1 MARTPEPP
9 QSPDTMTAMQL
20 ARRAR
25 LLDAVVD
32 LVADG
37 VDEDMQMKDIAE
49 RADVALGTV
58 YRYFSSKDHLI
69 AAALLEWARTLDER
83 SSRRPPPPGPPAE
96 RLSAVLRQALRAY
109 QRQPAFARL
118 LVLVANSADPFA
130 SECYREMG
138 PVVFTALGHAISD
151 VDADT
156 RDRVLKVIGA
166 VWYHCLVE
174 WTNGRMTIA
183 DVNETLEGA
192 CRLVL
197 PDHRT
202 AAIASPTNT
211 TKGEKS

>member
-1 MARTPEPP
+1 MPRTAEPP

-69 AAALLEWARTLDER
+69 AAALLEWARALDGR
-83 SSRRPPPPGPPAE
+83 SRRPLPSGPPAE
-96 RLSAVLRQALRAY
+96 RLSSVLRQALRAY

-138 PVVFTALGHAISD
+138 PMVFTALGHAISD
-151 VDADT
+151 IDPDT
-156 RDRVLKVIGA
+156 RDRVMKVIGA
-166 VWYHCLVE
+166 VWYHGLVE

-183 DVNETLEGA
+183 DVSDTLEGA

-197 PDHRT
+197 PEPRPS
-202 AAIASPTNT
+202 ASDA
-211 TKGEKS
+211 EW

>member
-1 MARTPEPP
+1 MARLPEPP

-20 ARRAR
+20 ARRTR
-25 LLDAVVD
+25 LLDAVVE

-37 VDEDMQMKDIAE
+37 VDDDMQMKDIAE

-69 AAALLEWARTLDER
+69 AAALLEWARSLEGGGA
-83 SSRRPPPPGPPAE
+83 RRAMPTGSPAD
-96 RLSAVLRQALRAY
+96 RLSAVLRHALRAY

-138 PVVFTALGHAISD
+138 PVVFTALGNAISD
-151 VDADT
+151 VDPDT
-156 RDRVLKVIGA
+156 RDRVMRVIGA

-183 DVNETLEGA
+183 DVNDTLEST
-192 CRLVL
+192 CHLVL
-197 PDHRT
+197 PESRQT
-202 AAIASPTNT
+202 RSGALQ
-211 TKGEKS
+211 

>member
-1 MARTPEPP
+1 
-9 QSPDTMTAMQL
+9 MTAMQL

-69 AAALLEWARTLDER
+69 AAALLEWARALDQR
-83 SSRRPPPPGPPAE
+83 SSRRPPAAGAPDGAPAA

-118 LVLVANSADPFA
+118 LVMVANSADPFA

-151 VDADT
+151 VDPDT
-156 RDRVLKVIGA
+156 RDRVLGVIGA

-183 DVNETLEGA
+183 DVNDTLEGA

-197 PDHRT
+197 PDH
-202 AAIASPTNT
+202 PTT
-211 TKGEKS
+211 TPSEETP